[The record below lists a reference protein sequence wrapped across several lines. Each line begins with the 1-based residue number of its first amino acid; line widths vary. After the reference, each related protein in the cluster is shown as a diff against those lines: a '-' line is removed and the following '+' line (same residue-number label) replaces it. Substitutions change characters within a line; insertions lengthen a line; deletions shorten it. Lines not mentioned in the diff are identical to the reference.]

1 MIEIIELQKVVDSN
15 TVIAFDELKIQA
27 GEIAAL
33 VGPVDSGKDILL
45 SLLTGRAQ
53 PTRGTVRLDGIDP
66 YIQRAAFS
74 RVAGVLFGDEN
85 LYVRQ
90 SAISNLRFFS
100 RLNRL
105 PRQRAEE
112 VLLQVGL
119 RDHANVPVEKL
130 SSSLK
135 RRLSFGRAILHQP
148 DVLLLVEPFAR
159 CDETSIALLSKII
172 QEKAVAGATVLIL
185 AEESLHLEALCTI
198 IYRLEHGRIV
208 DAFKP
213 GEDAR
218 PDLPF
223 MIPARPEGKV
233 VLVNPADI
241 LYAAA
246 QDDRTYLQTTGDR
259 LPTQFT
265 LAELEKRLARSGFFR
280 AHRGYLVNLQHVK
293 EVIPYTRDSY
303 SLRLKD
309 DNRTEIPLSKSAA
322 QELRDLLG
330 Y

>member
-1 MIEIIELQKVVDSN
+1 MIEINELQKVIDHN
-15 TVIAFDELKIQA
+15 TAIDIDELTVEP

-33 VGPVDSGKDILL
+33 VGLVGSGKDILL
-45 SLLTGRAQ
+45 SLLTGRSQ
-53 PTRGTVRLDGIDP
+53 PTRGTVLLAGIDP
-66 YIQRAAFS
+66 YAQREAFS
-74 RVAGVLFGDEN
+74 RKAGVLFADDN
-85 LYVRQ
+85 LYMRQ
-90 SAISNLRFFS
+90 SALGNLRFFS

-105 PRQRAEE
+105 PHERAEQ

-119 RDHANVPVEKL
+119 RDHADVPVEKL
-130 SSSLK
+130 SSSLM
-135 RRLSFGRAILHQP
+135 RRLSFGRAILHRP
-148 DVLLLVEPFAR
+148 EVLLLAEPFVR
-159 CDETSIALLSKII
+159 CDESSITLLSKII
-172 QEKAVAGATVLIL
+172 HENATAGASVFIL
-185 AEESLHLEALCTI
+185 AAESQHLQALCST

-208 DAFKP
+208 SAFHP
-213 GEDAR
+213 DEEAR
-218 PDLPF
+218 PELPF

-233 VLVNPADI
+233 VLVDPADI
-241 LYAAA
+241 LFAAA

-265 LAELEKRLARSGFFR
+265 LTELEKRLARSGFFR
-280 AHRGYLVNLQHVK
+280 AHRSYLVNLQHVK

-309 DNRTEIPLSKSAA
+309 ENRTEIPLSKSAA

>member
-1 MIEIIELQKVVDSN
+1 MIELSELQKVVDSN
-15 TVIAFDELKIQA
+15 TVLDIDELKIEA

-33 VGPVDSGKDILL
+33 VGTVDSGKDILL
-45 SLLTGRAQ
+45 SLLTGSSQ
-53 PTRGTVRLDGIDP
+53 PTRGFVRLAGIDP
-66 YIQRAAFS
+66 YTQRAAFS
-74 RVAGVLFGDEN
+74 RKAGVLFADDN
-85 LYVRQ
+85 LYKNQ
-90 SAISNLRFFS
+90 TALGNLRFFS
-100 RLNRL
+100 RLHRL
-105 PRQRAEE
+105 PRERAEE

-119 RDHANVPVEKL
+119 RDHANIPVDKL
-130 SSSLK
+130 STSLM
-135 RRLSFGRAILHQP
+135 RRLCFGRAILHKP
-148 DVLLLVEPFAR
+148 EVLLLVEPLAR

-172 QEKAVAGATVLIL
+172 QEQASAGATVLIL
-185 AEESLHLEALCTI
+185 AEESLHLTAICTM

-213 GEDAR
+213 GEEVR
-218 PDLPF
+218 PELPF

-233 VLVNPADI
+233 VLVDPADI

-265 LAELEKRLARSGFFR
+265 LTELEKRLARSGFFR
-280 AHRGYLVNLQHVK
+280 AHRSFLVNLQHVK

-309 DNRTEIPLSKSAA
+309 ENRTEIPLSKSAA